1 MVLGLLA
8 GEFQEGNGW
17 ESTLGLSGNTP
28 VKRAG
33 LFAEVPTERHVAAYG
48 MGNQSIHIELGTSAQ

>member
-1 MVLGLLA
+1 M
-8 GEFQEGNGW
+8 
-17 ESTLGLSGNTP
+17 LGLSGNTP

-48 MGNQSIHIELGTSAQ
+48 MGNQSVHIELGTSAQ

>member
-1 MVLGLLA
+1 M
-8 GEFQEGNGW
+8 
-17 ESTLGLSGNTP
+17 LGLSGNTPVSVFTGVFFTP

-48 MGNQSIHIELGTSAQ
+48 MGNQSVHIELGTSAQ